1 MSMATPTRTMVVKP
15 NRLTNN
21 SYVLLFILFIAS
33 IISTTHAACSKM
45 DQHSLL
51 SSFDIASS
59 SLNWSSNDCCRWEG
73 IICNM
78 AGRVTHLLLPSKR
91 LKGVISPS
99 LGNLTHLSHLNLS
112 HNILSG
118 HLEVGFFLSLS
129 RLHILDLSYNFISGE
144 VPLSLPSSHIRLV
157 DLSSNQF
164 NGTIPSS
171 FLQRAWNLR
180 NLNVSNN
187 LLTGQIP
194 SSICFYSSSFRLL
207 DFSHNEFS
215 GIIPLGIGNCSKLEL
230 FRAGFNN
237 LLGTLPTDIHNA
249 QALEEIS
256 LPSNK
261 LSGPIGE
268 NISNLTN
275 LTILDLYLNQLSGAL
290 PFHIGKLS
298 RLKIITLHFNNLE
311 SYLPTSLMNCSSL
324 TELNLGYNQ
333 FEGDLSVLN
342 FTKLTKLIKLD
353 LMNNKFTGPL
363 PISVY
368 SCKSLIALRLSS
380 NDLEGQLQHG
390 ILSLKS
396 LSFLSLSNNRLTN
409 VTGAM
414 NILKDSKSLRVLLFT
429 SNFLGEEMPDGDL
442 MVDSSGFQN
451 LSVLSLSRCQLT
463 GKVPIWLSKLEK
475 MEVLDLSSNR
485 LVGSI
490 PGWLGTL
497 PSLSFLNLNNNF
509 ISGEFPKEL
518 CELQAFVTKRD
529 GTLTGHG
536 DFELPVYYQ
545 SIHGSATILQYKYI
559 SNMPNTIRFRNNSL
573 SSKIPLEIGKLQLL
587 QELDIGFN
595 NFYGNI
601 PNQIS
606 NLPNLERLDLSRNH
620 FSGELP
626 ASLSSLHFLSSF
638 SVAYNNLQGNIPLGT
653 QLQGFNDTAFE
664 GNPGLCGFP
673 LPNECQKKRPGDTTK
688 NREDVDDT
696 ANGIPWLHISVSLGF
711 IVGFWGVC
719 GPLALSRSWRF
730 AYFQFLS
737 NIVDRFVC

>member
-1 MSMATPTRTMVVKP
+1 MAIPTRTMLVKP
-15 NRLTNN
+15 NRLTN

-33 IISTTHAACSKM
+33 IISKTHAACSKI

-118 HLEVGFFLSLS
+118 HLEAGFFLSLS

-144 VPLSLPSSHIRLV
+144 VPLSLPSSHIQLV

-171 FLQRAWNLR
+171 FLQRAWNLS

-187 LLTGQIP
+187 FLTGQIP
-194 SSICFYSSSFRLL
+194 SSICFYSSSVRLL

-268 NISNLTN
+268 NI
-275 LTILDLYLNQLSGAL
+275 
-290 PFHIGKLS
+290 GKLS
-298 RLKIITLHFNNLE
+298 RLKILTLHFNNLE

-333 FEGDLSVLN
+333 FQGDLSVLN
-342 FTKLTKLIKLD
+342 FSKLTKLIKLD
-353 LMNNKFTGPL
+353 LKNNNFTGPL

-368 SCKSLIALRLSS
+368 SCKSLMALRLSS
-380 NDLEGQLQHG
+380 NDLEGQIQHE

-414 NILKDSKSLRVLLFT
+414 KILKDSKSLRVLLFT

-442 MVDSSGFQN
+442 MVDSFGFQN

-497 PSLSFLNLNNNF
+497 QSLSFLNLNNNF

-518 CELQAFVTKRD
+518 CELPAFVTKWEENQ
-529 GTLTGHG
+529 TGHG

-545 SIHGSATILQYKYI
+545 SINGSATLLQYKYI
-559 SNMPNTIRFRNNSL
+559 SNLPKRISFRNNSL

-595 NFYGNI
+595 NFFGNI

-638 SVAYNNLQGNIPLGT
+638 SVAYNNLQGKIPLGT

-688 NREDVDDT
+688 NLEDVHDT

-711 IVGFWGVC
+711 ILGFWGVC

>member
-1 MSMATPTRTMVVKP
+1 MSMAIPTRTMLVKP
-15 NRLTNN
+15 NRLTN
-21 SYVLLFILFIAS
+21 SYVLLFLLFIAS
-33 IISTTHAACSKM
+33 IISTTHAACSKI

-59 SLNWSSNDCCRWEG
+59 SLNWSSKDCCRWEG

-91 LKGVISPS
+91 LKGIISPS

-118 HLEVGFFLSLS
+118 HLEAGFFLSLS

-171 FLQRAWNLR
+171 FLQRAWNLS

-187 LLTGQIP
+187 FLTGQIP
-194 SSICFYSSSFRLL
+194 SSICFYSSSVRLL

-237 LLGTLPTDIHNA
+237 LLGTLPTDIHNP

-261 LSGPIGE
+261 LSGPIG
-268 NISNLTN
+268 
-275 LTILDLYLNQLSGAL
+275 
-290 PFHIGKLS
+290 
-298 RLKIITLHFNNLE
+298 
-311 SYLPTSLMNCSSL
+311 
-324 TELNLGYNQ
+324 
-333 FEGDLSVLN
+333 
-342 FTKLTKLIKLD
+342 
-353 LMNNKFTGPL
+353 
-363 PISVY
+363 
-368 SCKSLIALRLSS
+368 
-380 NDLEGQLQHG
+380 
-390 ILSLKS
+390 
-396 LSFLSLSNNRLTN
+396 
-409 VTGAM
+409 AM
-414 NILKDSKSLRVLLFT
+414 KILKDSKSLRVLLFT

-442 MVDSSGFQN
+442 MVDSFGFQN

-490 PGWLGTL
+490 PVWLVTL
-497 PSLSFLNLNNNF
+497 QSLSFLNLNNNF

-518 CELQAFVTKRD
+518 CELPAFVTKWEENQ
-529 GTLTGHG
+529 TGHG

-545 SIHGSATILQYKYI
+545 SINGSATLLQYKYI
-559 SNMPNTIRFRNNSL
+559 SNLPKRISFRNNSL
-573 SSKIPLEIGKLQLL
+573 ISKIPLEIGKLQLL

-595 NFYGNI
+595 NFFGNI

-638 SVAYNNLQGNIPLGT
+638 SVAYNNLQGKIPLGT

-688 NREDVDDT
+688 NREDVHDT

-711 IVGFWGVC
+711 ILGFWGVC